1 MFPTRW
7 IASKLDVTPVAYP
20 SLIRCPHFFEVNV
33 GMTQTHDIQ
42 SRKVRRLSRSGPI
55 VTIRARRDFLRVQS
69 KGQKKVMPGFVLH
82 IFERGVSKPPH
93 INAPRAGFTA
103 SKKVGGAVQRNLAKR
118 RMRAL
123 VRDIIG
129 PKARAHHDYVVV
141 ARAQILTRSYRL
153 LEKELKNGLMRLY
166 AQLDSHKV

>member
-1 MFPTRW
+1 MPT
-7 IASKLDVTPVAYP
+7 
-20 SLIRCPHFFEVNV
+20 IRLPLFFEVKV
-33 GMTQTHDIQ
+33 GMTRYHDIP
-42 SRKVRRLSRSGPI
+42 SSKDRRLSRSAPLVI
-55 VTIRARRDFLRVQS
+55 IRARRDFLRVQTQ
-69 KGQKKVMPGFVLH
+69 GLKKVMPGFVLH
-82 IFERGVSKPPH
+82 IFERGVSKPPL
-93 INAPRAGFTA
+93 ISAPRAGFTA

-166 AQLDSHKV
+166 AQLDSHEV

>member
-1 MFPTRW
+1 
-7 IASKLDVTPVAYP
+7 
-20 SLIRCPHFFEVNV
+20 
-33 GMTQTHDIQ
+33 MTQTYESQ
-42 SRKVRRLSRSGPI
+42 LSKVRRLSRSGPLVMI
-55 VTIRARRDFLRVQS
+55 DARRDFLQVQS
-69 KGQKKVMPGFVLH
+69 QGLKKVMPGFVLH
-82 IFERGVSKPPH
+82 IFKRCVSKSPLM
-93 INAPRAGFTA
+93 NAPRAGFTA

-166 AQLDSHKV
+166 AQLDSHEV